1 METNRYLI
9 TERAEME
16 AKGWAELDFVL
27 ITGDAYV
34 DHPSFAGSVIARLL
48 EAHGY
53 RVGLIAQPDWNDVND
68 FKRLGKPRLAS
79 LVTAGNLDSMLNKF
93 TAAKKF
99 RHTDGYSPGGESG
112 HRPDRATLVYANRMR
127 EAFRDV
133 PVIIGGIEASLRRF
147 AHYDYWSDSVR
158 RSILPD
164 SKADALIYGMGEKQ
178 ILELAKALDED
189 QFEVRLPEIKG
200 ICYMSKS
207 LPAGEIVE
215 CPSFEAVKADKKEF
229 AEAFRLQYYEQDP
242 YIGKTVVQAHGDR
255 FLVQNSPALPLN
267 QEEMDEVYDLPF
279 TRQWHPRYDEKGG
292 VPALSEVQFSLVSHR
307 GCFGSCSFCAITSHQ
322 GRIIQNRSH
331 ESLVDEAKRMIA
343 MPDFK
348 GYIHDVGGPT
358 ANFRHLACKKQAK
371 FGACPGKNCAAP
383 IACENLDTSH
393 DDYLALL
400 RKLRKLKGVKKVFV
414 RSGLRYDYVLEDNN
428 REFVKEL
435 CEHHVSGQ
443 LKVAPEHVSKN
454 VTDIMGKAC
463 KDVFLTFKDWFD
475 TANRQLGKKQYLV
488 PYFMS
493 SHPGCTLNDAIELAE
508 FLRDQGMNPEQVQ
521 DFIPTPGSLSTA
533 MYYTEINPL
542 TGESIYVPKKAHEK
556 AMQRALMQYKRP
568 ENYKIVYEAL
578 TKAGRRDLIGFGPH
592 CLIPPRPIKNFSSP
606 RNTSGMRNG
615 EDRQSSHRGSRSASS
630 SRRTGK
636 ESRFGSNGDS
646 QHAMHQA
653 NQANRHSAS
662 AGRRMTN
669 DLGKSLGGRAKL
681 QGHGKIGI
689 SSNRKGRKSPR

>member
-1 METNRYLI
+1 MDTNRYLI
-9 TERAEME
+9 TERAEMD
-16 AKGWAELDFVL
+16 ARGWAELDFVL

-34 DHPSFAGSVIARLL
+34 DHPSFAGSVIGRLL

-53 RVGLIAQPDWNDVND
+53 RVGLIAQPDWNDVEA
-68 FKRLGKPRLAS
+68 FKILGKPRLAS

-147 AHYDYWSDSVR
+147 AHYDYWSDTVR
-158 RSILPD
+158 RSILQD

-178 ILELAKALDED
+178 ILELAKALDDGQWNE
-189 QFEVRLPEIKG
+189 RLPQIKG
-200 ICYMSKS
+200 ICYMSKT
-207 LPAGEIVE
+207 LPAGPIVT
-215 CPSFEAVKADKKEF
+215 CPSFDDVKASKKDF

-255 FLVQNSPALPLN
+255 YLVQNSPALPLS
-267 QEEMDEVYDLPF
+267 QEEMDEVYNLPF
-279 TRQWHPRYDEKGG
+279 TRHWHPRYDEKGG

-331 ESLVDEAKRMIA
+331 ESLVNEAKRMIA
-343 MPDFK
+343 MDDFK

-358 ANFRHLACKKQAK
+358 ANFRHLVCKKQAK

-383 IACENLDTSH
+383 DACENLDTSH

-428 REFVKEL
+428 RQFVKEL

-454 VTDIMGKAC
+454 VTDIMGKAG

-493 SHPGCTLNDAIELAE
+493 SHPGCTLHDAIELAE
-508 FLRDQGMNPEQVQ
+508 FLRDQGLNPEQVQ

-542 TGESIYVPKKAHEK
+542 TGEPIYVPKKAHEK

-568 ENYKIVYEAL
+568 ENYKLVYEAL
-578 TKAGRRDLIGFGPH
+578 TKAGRRDLIGFGPN
-592 CLIPPRPIKNFSSP
+592 CLIPPRPIK
-606 RNTSGMRNG
+606 SGSHT
-615 EDRQSSHRGSRSASS
+615 RQASS
-630 SRRTGK
+630 SRRSSD
-636 ESRFGSNGDS
+636 SRAFSGGG
-646 QHAMHQA
+646 A
-653 NQANRHSAS
+653 NKRSSGVGANKRSSA
-662 AGRRMTN
+662 AGAN
-669 DLGKSLGGRAKL
+669 KHFSDVGGNKRSSGVGANKRSGGVGAKP